1 MGLTTHGGTVPIDL
15 LAFLTMGLLGSAAHC
30 VGMCGPF
37 VLIVSRRYGP
47 PHGRLSTGAAQAWYT
62 LGRLTTYAA
71 LGAAAAA
78 FGGLVQAA
86 GALVGLRRTAA
97 VVAGLVLVLW
107 AVTRLASA
115 ATRLPMGWMGRLTGA
130 LGKRA
135 PGHPFGTGLLL
146 GLLPC
151 GLLYTAVAAA
161 MARDGA
167 AAGAAALVAFGV
179 GTAPALLG
187 LSATDRLFVQ
197 RRAAVDRM
205 SQAFVLAM
213 GLWYVWRG
221 VAPLAM
227 H

>member
-1 MGLTTHGGTVPIDL
+1 MTTHAGAVPIDL
-15 LAFLTMGLLGSAAHC
+15 VAFLTMGLLGSAAHC

-47 PHGRLSTGAAQAWYT
+47 PHGRVSSAAAQAWYT
-62 LGRLTTYAA
+62 LGRLTTYAV

-78 FGGLVQAA
+78 FGGLVQTA

-107 AVTRLASA
+107 AVARLSSLA
-115 ATRLPMGWMGRLTGA
+115 ARLPLGWTGRLTGVLA
-130 LGKRA
+130 RRA
-135 PGHPFGTGLLL
+135 PRHPYGAGVLL

-151 GLLYTAVAAA
+151 GLLYAAVAAA

-167 AAGAAALVAFGV
+167 AAGAAALAAFGL

-187 LSATDRLFVQ
+187 VSVTDRLFVQ
-197 RRAAVDRM
+197 RRAAVDRL
-205 SQAFVLAM
+205 SQAFVLVM